1 MLPVS
6 WNAEALTDLE
16 QILGYIAER
25 NPVAADRLLAVAV
38 HAAEQISEHPYLYR
52 PGRVAGTREAVIHP
66 NYIIVYRVGA
76 LAIDILSVL
85 HARQSYPPA

>member
-6 WNAEALTDLE
+6 WSAEALTDLE

-25 NPVAADRLLAVAV
+25 NPAAADRLLAVA
-38 HAAEQISEHPYLYR
+38 ADTAERLSEHPYLYR

-66 NYIIVYRVGA
+66 NYIIVYRVGPA
-76 LAIDILSVL
+76 VVDILSVL
-85 HARQSYPPA
+85 HARQAYPPS